1 MKIKFQNELKVL
13 ASITQKRAVKAL
25 FSLWSLKNMKL
36 VFIEK
41 VKKKRFYINTYRQL
55 NSHEYTYFETSKVQ
69 KLLLRLFFLQ
79 FIKIMFFNIMLK
91 SI

>member
-1 MKIKFQNELKVL
+1 MF
-13 ASITQKRAVKAL
+13 ARITQKRAAKAL

-36 VFIEK
+36 VLIEK
-41 VKKKRFYINTYRQL
+41 VKKKRFYISTYRQL

-69 KLLLRLFFLQ
+69 KPLIRLFFLQ
-79 FIKIMFFNIMLK
+79 FVKIMLFNIMLK